1 MSAVVNEKCSNYGIG
16 SDSHRSCQCP
26 ERSLPPTVIPELP
39 CAPTKENVP
48 QIKKF
53 LLEHFGASAFNVC
66 EQQPLP
72 LMETAP
78 PMRLFV
84 DKQATPTAVMNH
96 ATIPLHWEKDVKA
109 GLERD
114 VRLGVIEKVPLNDP
128 VQWCSRMIITP
139 KSDGTPRR
147 VIDFTP
153 INNQ

>member
-84 DKQATPTAVMNH
+84 DKQATPTAVMNP
-96 ATIPLHWEKDVKA
+96 ATIPLHWET
-109 GLERD
+109 
-114 VRLGVIEKVPLNDP
+114 
-128 VQWCSRMIITP
+128 S
-139 KSDGTPRR
+139 
-147 VIDFTP
+147 P
-153 INNQ
+153 ILPW